1 MNYIKKGDKNMLTP
15 FVLPDNGVPVKIGD
29 RSFVYQDVFHPI
41 EWYNGEPYRTRVET
55 LVLGNMGTTIFLR
68 IDKENHK
75 YRIPGGSVDDDSSYE
90 KQAENETNEEALL
103 AVKDLVFSGI
113 TYQEKMDK
121 DFLKKGHDFPIAYVG
136 AFNYVYIA
144 IASGKVDKSTI
155 EKKDLDDDMATN
167 GKFYPINEVAGM
179 LHRYH
184 LEALCNSNKVNPTMK
199 ILLQKNLSERFAD
212 NANKPIFECDDTFIA
227 EDDDLSYIYHG
238 STYDIDV
245 FHPMSLDLGN
255 GKEKPGW
262 STFCFRNPDYARNF
276 ALMRLIQKK
285 CGDKPE
291 TKCGWDLKE
300 RRPYVY
306 NKVLNEIRKSVIG
319 EKFYV
324 YKIDAEN
331 LELGLGNDVRFAEV
345 TFREDNVK
353 PVDRETYYV
362 DINLLNDIVKVIDV
376 EPKKYEKSQMDTK
389 NFDRGWLACM
399 INRDYSGDSAVAKL
413 TKAVSDGKL
422 KPGDDVEAY
431 MTDNGIDME
440 DIDFIRRMSELS
452 ESFDISGDYEE
463 TLLLGDN
470 KVIFT
475 STNMNLYCEDRTDS
489 EAYLLPKSKTFP
501 NDAKIQYK
509 RYMYHIDDKGNPF
522 LMAMSDFTSFSNDK
536 EVLGCMRIFVRPTYR
551 KNKLGTILV
560 GDMFRY
566 LFNVTP
572 MRIAVEVH
580 DDIANKEGIRKWIG
594 RYGFSEIGK
603 PSKHTTGFVL
613 QMSGPTG
620 HKDIFEKG
628 DFSEYAKYADLNGA
642 RGEITTEQELNL
654 TDFYMYSALFPIK
667 GKNPKDS
674 FNWDIDQYYKTID
687 SAIHNE
693 ICHCKANNV
702 ELGDKF
708 SLWMYTLY
716 DEDSSMYIGKVAVY
730 MHGDEFDWEW
740 EEQEPIDYKLIGY
753 LREEVQRPLLLESVT
768 NFDSNFKPKGYMQL
782 SKFRKIK
789 VDKTVIDKYKAYA
802 STLDELDPRN
812 ATAGYVWVDE
822 NNNFVGVC
830 TVEYNLLE
838 KFNWITSIEVANEY
852 RGYGLGKQLLDFA
865 VKSLKGNTL
874 SVWVKNPV
882 AMQMYEEYGFK
893 PSKAS
898 IKYVEAGKGSMY
910 FMYLPSKLSPS
921 DIKSANE
928 VVIPPAEESL
938 VQENVVFNKDNT
950 AYNVDKFENGKTN
963 ILFVTGLS
971 GSGKTT
977 LSQKI
982 AVEFNAEWIELDC
995 FEQCYAF
1002 TDSQLKEAGEVFYD
1016 YLSSHK
1022 ALWDKLKAKEIK
1034 GEELGKEIKK
1044 FLHYCISW
1052 CRKRKDKKFV
1062 IDGVQI
1068 YCFLDSSVLKSEAVI
1083 ITGTSAKNSL
1093 LQRLKRDGHGKIE
1106 WGKELKN
1113 EFPNLLAWYWEE
1125 EKYLKSFEK
1134 DMKTNA
1140 ITEFVIADTSDIEI
1154 VDLTTLET
1162 ANIPLQESLEENK
1175 RLEPIF
1181 IVLSFTGTPFG
1192 KLITMYQHCK
1202 FSHAALSL
1210 DSKLDKLYTFNMR
1223 MDKEEI
1229 EKNGKTVVKSRP
1241 AGGADI
1247 EHLKDYYDVSTGGD
1261 ADICVMCIFV
1271 TQEVKRAVKQTI
1283 DKIFANVDKTRYSLS
1298 NVLNIVVNRAIDTTD
1313 SLKMVCS
1320 QFVDNVLK
1328 MANIDITHKSSN
1340 LVSPNDFAKLPS
1352 TNSHVFVLFEGKKD
1366 QYNSKAVDNK
1376 VRYIKNS
1383 DQYGDLDVAKSNPTG
1398 LVAES
1403 VNEEPFYFYHLVPKG
1418 SNISKGITSLQYQ
1431 YDSGNIDMFR
1441 KNSDKYRDRLCGG
1454 WDIYPEKNPSSL
1466 TDDEVLNG
1474 IKTFRNDSENG
1485 ANRIYLFLY
1494 PPFKNLGTNMKNILL
1509 HKDIYRI
1516 NLNDKNTLKYISG
1529 IDWGYDGSDSRNNR
1543 LTKEYYE
1550 TVTKEE
1556 YFSKYTERG
1565 DGLPFSYMNHISIIP
1580 KYGYIP
1586 KQCWERIDV
1595 PETID
1600 DTDNDVEFKTR
1611 RMMMDIY
1618 KRNPERM
1625 LTESGVLDTYKKSMV
1640 GKHVYHGS
1648 YELYDMLEPT
1658 GLDMGNK
1665 LESPGW
1671 SLYTWKNRENAIGWG
1686 IFQTVKKI
1694 NKVHHILSDTN
1705 CLYSHIMLILDTEVD
1720 KLIEVIESLPDDSLN
1735 HYYVY
1740 DIPITPDMTIGLG
1753 HSSNTRDCITIRT
1766 PHIKYIKVTKYRVTK
1781 EDIFKYCQIV
1791 TASEMAKLKTGGFN
1805 HRHSWLLMNNDLM
1818 FKFII
1823 KDKALTTI
1831 KDAISSGELVPGESI
1846 EEFMKEKGLEF
1857 DKVSFFERLMV
1868 NFDDSAEGIRSRHQK
1883 VFEAEGDDEL
1893 PDVGKENEAS
1903 DYTEDAQKSVEDNAD
1918 DGGEDNTE
1926 NDAGTPEDVE
1936 NDLEDPNYDE
1946 EGGEDNTDAEG
1957 GTPEDVENDLEDPNY
1972 DNAGGD
1978 EGTDDTQTDTTDA
1991 GGENENQ
1998 TNNNTIKNYSILR
2011 DFDGL
2016 FRLANDMSK
2025 TLEPIIMEK
2034 PIQNKVLTQVKEN
2047 LSAIKN
2053 EMKDFIILHYKP
2065 DNYAFNLY
2073 YYELFAS
2080 LINKNL
2086 QILEKNKLFSTED
2099 AKKSMNSKSKK
2110 IKEVN

>member
-155 EKKDLDDDMATN
+155 EEKDLDDDMATN
-167 GKFYPINEVAGM
+167 GKFYPINEVASM

-212 NANKPIFECDDTFIA
+212 NANKPIFECDNTFIV

-276 ALMRLIQKK
+276 ALMRLIQKQ

-306 NKVLNEIRKSVIG
+306 SKVLNEVRKSVIG

-376 EPKKYEKSQMDTK
+376 EPKKYEKSQMNTK
-389 NFDRGWLACM
+389 NFDRGWLTCM

-431 MTDNGIDME
+431 MADNGIDME
-440 DIDFIRRMSELS
+440 DIDLIRRMSELS
-452 ESFDISGDYEE
+452 ESFDTSDDYEE
-463 TLLLGDN
+463 TLMLGDN

-475 STNMNLYCEDRTDS
+475 STNMHLYNEGDDS
-489 EAYLLPKSKTFP
+489 EAYLFPKSKTFP
-501 NDAKIQYK
+501 DDAKIQYK
-509 RYMYHIDDKGNPF
+509 RYMYHVDDKGNPF
-522 LMAMSDFTSFSNDK
+522 FMAMSDFTSFSSDK
-536 EVLGCMRIFVRPTYR
+536 EVFGCMRIFVRPTYR
-551 KNKLGTILV
+551 KNKLGTVLV
-560 GDMFRY
+560 GDMLRY
-566 LFNVTP
+566 LSNITP

-580 DDIANKEGIRKWIG
+580 DDFTNKDGVRKWIE
-594 RYGFSEIGK
+594 RYGFREIGK
-603 PSKHTTGFVL
+603 PSKHTTGFTL

-628 DFSEYAKYADLNGA
+628 DFSEYAKYADLNSA
-642 RGEITTEQELNL
+642 RGEITTEASGNA
-654 TDFYMYSALFPIK
+654 DFNSNFESK
-667 GKNPKDS
+667 
-674 FNWDIDQYYKTID
+674 
-687 SAIHNE
+687 
-693 ICHCKANNV
+693 
-702 ELGDKF
+702 
-708 SLWMYTLY
+708 
-716 DEDSSMYIGKVAVY
+716 
-730 MHGDEFDWEW
+730 
-740 EEQEPIDYKLIGY
+740 GY
-753 LREEVQRPLLLESVT
+753 L
-768 NFDSNFKPKGYMQL
+768 QL

-789 VDKTVIDKYKAYA
+789 ADKTVIDRYKAYT

-812 ATAGYVWVDE
+812 VTAGYVWVDE
-822 NNNFVGVC
+822 NNNFVGTC

-852 RGYGLGKQLLDFA
+852 RGYGLGKQLLDYA

-882 AMQMYEEYGFK
+882 AMQMYEKYGFK

-938 VQENVVFNKDNT
+938 VQENVIFNKDNT

-1016 YLSSHK
+1016 YLSNHK

-1034 GEELGKEIKK
+1034 GEELGKEIEK
-1044 FLHYCISW
+1044 FVHYCISW

-1068 YCFLDSSVLKSEAVI
+1068 YSFLDSSVLKSEAVI

-1125 EKYLKSFEK
+1125 EKYLKGFRK

-1140 ITEFVIADTSDIEI
+1140 VTEFVIADTDDIDI

-1162 ANIPLQESLEENK
+1162 VNIPLQESMEENK

-1192 KLITMYQHCK
+1192 KLITKYQHCK

-1229 EKNGKTVVKSRP
+1229 EKNGKTIVKSRP
-1241 AGGADI
+1241 TGGADI

-1271 TQEVKRAVKQTI
+1271 TQEAKRAVKQTI
-1283 DKIFANVDKTRYSLS
+1283 DKIFANVDKTRYALS

-1313 SLKMVCS
+1313 SLKMICS

-1383 DQYGDLDVAKSNPTG
+1383 DQYGDLDIAKSNSTKA

-1403 VNEEPFYFYHLVPKG
+1403 ANEEPFYFYHLVPKG
-1418 SNISKGITSLQYQ
+1418 ANISRGITSLQYQ

-1454 WDIYPEKNPSSL
+1454 WGIYPGKNPSSL

-1474 IKTFRNDSENG
+1474 IKSYREDSENG

-1516 NLNDKNTLKYISG
+1516 NLNDKDTLKYISG

-1543 LTKEYYE
+1543 LTQEYYE

-1556 YFSKYTERG
+1556 YFAKYTERG
-1565 DGLPFSYMNHISIIP
+1565 DGLPFSYMNHIAIIP
-1580 KYGYIP
+1580 KYGYLP
-1586 KQCWERIDV
+1586 NQCWEKIDV

-1600 DTDNDVEFKTR
+1600 DADSDVEFKTR

-1618 KRNPERM
+1618 KRNP
-1625 LTESGVLDTYKKSMV
+1625 
-1640 GKHVYHGS
+1640 
-1648 YELYDMLEPT
+1648 
-1658 GLDMGNK
+1658 
-1665 LESPGW
+1665 
-1671 SLYTWKNRENAIGWG
+1671 
-1686 IFQTVKKI
+1686 
-1694 NKVHHILSDTN
+1694 
-1705 CLYSHIMLILDTEVD
+1705 
-1720 KLIEVIESLPDDSLN
+1720 
-1735 HYYVY
+1735 
-1740 DIPITPDMTIGLG
+1740 
-1753 HSSNTRDCITIRT
+1753 
-1766 PHIKYIKVTKYRVTK
+1766 
-1781 EDIFKYCQIV
+1781 
-1791 TASEMAKLKTGGFN
+1791 
-1805 HRHSWLLMNNDLM
+1805 
-1818 FKFII
+1818 
-1823 KDKALTTI
+1823 
-1831 KDAISSGELVPGESI
+1831 
-1846 EEFMKEKGLEF
+1846 
-1857 DKVSFFERLMV
+1857 
-1868 NFDDSAEGIRSRHQK
+1868 QK
-1883 VFEAEGDDEL
+1883 VFEAEGDDDL
-1893 PDVGKENEAS
+1893 PDVGEENEAS

-1918 DGGEDNTE
+1918 DGGEDNAE
-1926 NDAGTPEDVE
+1926 NDTGTPEDVE

-1972 DNAGGD
+1972 DDTGGD
-1978 EGTDDTQTDTTDA
+1978 EGADDTQTDTTDA
-1991 GGENENQ
+1991 GEENENQ

>member
-1 MNYIKKGDKNMLTP
+1 MLTP
-15 FVLPDNGVPVKIGD
+15 FVLPDNGIPIKMGD
-29 RSFVYQDVFHPI
+29 RSFIYKDVFHPI
-41 EWYNGEPYRTRVET
+41 TWQGGEPYRTRVET

-68 IDKENHK
+68 IDEENHK

-136 AFNYVYIA
+136 AFNYVYVA
-144 IASGKVDKSTI
+144 IVSGKVDKSTI
-155 EKKDLDDDMATN
+155 EEKDLDDDMATN
-167 GKFYPINEVAGM
+167 GKFYPINEVAGI

-199 ILLQKNLSERFAD
+199 IALQKNLSERFTD
-212 NANKPIFECDDTFIA
+212 NVNKPIFECDDTFVA
-227 EDDDLSYIYHG
+227 EDDDLGYIYHG

-306 NKVLNEIRKSVIG
+306 NKVLNEVRKSVIG

-331 LELGLGNDVRFAEV
+331 LELGIGNDVRFAEV
-345 TFREDNVK
+345 TFREDNIE

-389 NFDRGWLACM
+389 NFDRGWLTCM

-431 MTDNGIDME
+431 MADNGIDME
-440 DIDFIRRMSELS
+440 DIDFIKRMSELS
-452 ESFDISGDYEE
+452 ESFDISDDYEE

-475 STNMNLYCEDRTDS
+475 STNINSYCEDRTDS

-501 NDAKIQYK
+501 DDAKMQYK
-509 RYMYHIDDKGNPF
+509 RYMYHIDDKGNIF

-551 KNKLGTILV
+551 KNKIGTILV
-560 GDMFRY
+560 GDMMRY
-566 LFNVTP
+566 LSNVTP
-572 MRIAVEVH
+572 MIIAVEVH
-580 DDIANKEGIRKWIG
+580 NDITNKEGIRKWIE

-603 PSKHTTGFVL
+603 PSKYSTGFAL
-613 QMSGPTG
+613 QISGPTG

-628 DFSEYAKYADLNGA
+628 DFSEYAKYADLNSA
-642 RGEITTEQELNL
+642 RGEITTESCKKA
-654 TDFYMYSALFPIK
+654 DF
-667 GKNPKDS
+667 N
-674 FNWDIDQYYKTID
+674 
-687 SAIHNE
+687 
-693 ICHCKANNV
+693 
-702 ELGDKF
+702 
-708 SLWMYTLY
+708 
-716 DEDSSMYIGKVAVY
+716 
-730 MHGDEFDWEW
+730 
-740 EEQEPIDYKLIGY
+740 
-753 LREEVQRPLLLESVT
+753 
-768 NFDSNFKPKGYMQL
+768 SNFEPKGQLQL

-789 VDKTVIDKYKAYA
+789 ADKVVIDRYKAYA
-802 STLDELDPRN
+802 STLDDLDPRN
-812 ATAGYVWVDE
+812 VTVGYIWVDE
-822 NNNFVGVC
+822 NNNFVGTC

-838 KFNWITSIEVANEY
+838 KFNWITSIEVADEY
-852 RGYGLGKQLLDFA
+852 RGYGLGKQLLDYA

-874 SVWVKNPV
+874 SVWVENPV
-882 AMQMYEEYGFK
+882 AMQMYEKYGFK
-893 PSKAS
+893 PSKES
-898 IKYVEAGKGSMY
+898 VKWVKAGKSSMY

-938 VQENVVFNKDNT
+938 VQENVIFNKDNT

-971 GSGKTT
+971 GSGKST
-977 LSQKI
+977 LAQKI
-982 AVEFNAEWIELDC
+982 ANEFNAEWIELDC

-1002 TDSQLKEAGEVFYD
+1002 NDSQLKEAGEVFYD
-1016 YLSSHK
+1016 YLSSHE
-1022 ALWDKLKAKEIK
+1022 ALWTKLKAKEIK

-1044 FLHYCISW
+1044 FVQYCISW

-1062 IDGVQI
+1062 IEGVQI
-1068 YCFLDSSVLKSEAVI
+1068 YSFLDSSVLKSQAI
-1083 ITGTSAKNSL
+1083 IIMGTSAKNSL
-1093 LQRLKRDGHGKIE
+1093 LQRFKRNGDGKIE

-1113 EFPNLLAWYWEE
+1113 EFPNLLAWYWDE
-1125 EKYLKSFEK
+1125 EKILKGFRK

-1140 ITEFVIADTSDIEI
+1140 VTEFVIADTDDIVIE
-1154 VDLTTLET
+1154 DLSSFNVPSYTLMEG
-1162 ANIPLQESLEENK
+1162 LEENK
-1175 RLEPIF
+1175 LLEPIF
-1181 IVLSFTGTPFG
+1181 IVLSFTGTTFG
-1192 KLITMYQHCK
+1192 KIITKFQNGR
-1202 FSHAALSL
+1202 FSHASLSL
-1210 DSKLDKLYTFNMR
+1210 DSKLNKMYSFDMR
-1223 MDKEEI
+1223 QETRHEER
-1229 EKNGKTVVKSRP
+1229 NGKPIDKKKIV
-1241 AGGADI
+1241 GGIRNETINDW
-1247 EHLKDYYDVSTGGD
+1247 YNVSTGGD
-1261 ADICVMCIFV
+1261 ADICVLCVFV
-1271 TQEVKRAVKQTI
+1271 QSKVKKAIK
-1283 DKIFANVDKTRYSLS
+1283 DNVEKLFS
-1298 NVLNIVVNRAIDTTD
+1298 NVEKTKYAISDIFNIVVNRSIETGD
-1313 SLKMVCS
+1313 SMKMICS
-1320 QFVDNVLK
+1320 QFVDNILK
-1328 MANIDITHKSSN
+1328 MANIDITNRSSN
-1340 LVSPNDFAKLPS
+1340 LVTPNDFDKVAK
-1352 TNSHVFVLFEGKKD
+1352 TNTHIFVLFDGKKND
-1366 QYNSKAVDNK
+1366 YSSRVVDNK

-1383 DQYGDLDVAKSNPTG
+1383 NEYGDLDIAKSNPTKV
-1398 LVAES
+1398 LTT
-1403 VNEEPFYFYHLVPKG
+1403 EE
-1418 SNISKGITSLQYQ
+1418 
-1431 YDSGNIDMFR
+1431 
-1441 KNSDKYRDRLCGG
+1441 
-1454 WDIYPEKNPSSL
+1454 E
-1466 TDDEVLNG
+1466 
-1474 IKTFRNDSENG
+1474 
-1485 ANRIYLFLY
+1485 
-1494 PPFKNLGTNMKNILL
+1494 
-1509 HKDIYRI
+1509 
-1516 NLNDKNTLKYISG
+1516 
-1529 IDWGYDGSDSRNNR
+1529 
-1543 LTKEYYE
+1543 
-1550 TVTKEE
+1550 
-1556 YFSKYTERG
+1556 
-1565 DGLPFSYMNHISIIP
+1565 
-1580 KYGYIP
+1580 
-1586 KQCWERIDV
+1586 
-1595 PETID
+1595 
-1600 DTDNDVEFKTR
+1600 NDVEFKTR

-1648 YELYDMLEPT
+1648 YELYDVLEPT

-1665 LESPGW
+1665 LESLGW
-1671 SLYTWKNRENAIGWG
+1671 SLYTWKNRDNAIGWG

-1694 NKVHHILSDTN
+1694 NKVYHVLSDTN

-1740 DIPITPDMTIGLG
+1740 DIPITQDMTIGLG
-1753 HSSNTRDCITIRT
+1753 HSSNTKDCITIRT
-1766 PHIKYIKVTKYRVTK
+1766 PHIKYAKVMKYCVTK

-1823 KDKALTTI
+1823 KDKALTII
-1831 KDAISSGELVPGESI
+1831 KDAISSGELLPGESI

-1868 NFDDSAEGIRSRHQK
+1868 NFDDSAEGIRKRHQK

-1893 PDVGKENEAS
+1893 PDLGKENEAS
-1903 DYTEDAQKSVEDNAD
+1903 DYTEDAEKSMDDNAD
-1918 DGGEDNTE
+1918 DGGEDNAE
-1926 NDAGTPEDVE
+1926 NDTGTPEDAE

-1972 DNAGGD
+1972 DDAGGT
-1978 EGTDDTQTDTTDA
+1978 EGTDDTQTDDTDT

-1998 TNNNTIKNYSILR
+1998 SNNNTIKNYSILR

-2086 QILEKNKLFSTED
+2086 QILEKNKLFSTD
-2099 AKKSMNSKSKK
+2099 ANKNSKSKK

>member
-68 IDKENHK
+68 IDEENHK

-155 EKKDLDDDMATN
+155 EEKDLDDDMATN

-212 NANKPIFECDDTFIA
+212 NANKPIFECDNTFIV

-306 NKVLNEIRKSVIG
+306 SKVLNEVRKSVIG

-376 EPKKYEKSQMDTK
+376 EPKKYEKSQMNTK
-389 NFDRGWLACM
+389 NFDRGWLTCM

-431 MTDNGIDME
+431 MADNGIDME
-440 DIDFIRRMSELS
+440 DIDLIRRMSELS
-452 ESFDISGDYEE
+452 ESFDTSDDYEE
-463 TLLLGDN
+463 TLMLGDN

-475 STNMNLYCEDRTDS
+475 STNMHLYNEGDDS
-489 EAYLLPKSKTFP
+489 ETYLFPKSKTFP
-501 NDAKIQYK
+501 DDAKIQYK
-509 RYMYHIDDKGNPF
+509 RYMYHVDDKGNPF
-522 LMAMSDFTSFSNDK
+522 FMAMSDFTSFSSDK
-536 EVLGCMRIFVRPTYR
+536 EVFGCMRIFVRPTYR
-551 KNKLGTILV
+551 KNKLGTVLV

-566 LFNVTP
+566 LSNVPP

-580 DDIANKEGIRKWIG
+580 DDFVNKDRVRKWIE

-603 PSKHTTGFVL
+603 PSKHTTGFAL

-628 DFSEYAKYADLNGA
+628 DFSEYAKYADLNSA
-642 RGEITTEQELNL
+642 RGEIITEQELNL
-654 TDFYMYSALFPIK
+654 TDFYMYHALFPIK

-693 ICHCKANNV
+693 ICHSKNNNI

-716 DEDSSMYIGKVAVY
+716 DENSSMYLGKIAVY
-730 MHGDEFDWEW
+730 MHDDEFDWEW

-753 LREEVQRPLLLESVT
+753 IREEVQCPLLLESVT
-768 NFDSNFKPKGYMQL
+768 NFNSNFEPKGYLQL

-789 VDKTVIDKYKAYA
+789 ADKTVIDRYKAYA

-812 ATAGYVWVDE
+812 VTAGYVWVDE
-822 NNNFVGVC
+822 NNNFVGTC
-830 TVEYNLLE
+830 TVEYNLLG

-882 AMQMYEEYGFK
+882 AMQMYEKYGFK
-893 PSKAS
+893 PSRAS

-938 VQENVVFNKDNT
+938 VQENVIFNKDNT

-971 GSGKTT
+971 GSGKST
-977 LSQKI
+977 LAQKI
-982 AVEFNAEWIELDC
+982 ANEFNAEWIELDC

-1002 TDSQLKEAGEVFYD
+1002 NDSQLKEAGEVFYD
-1016 YLSSHK
+1016 YLSSHE
-1022 ALWDKLKAKEIK
+1022 ALWNKLKAKEIK

-1044 FLHYCISW
+1044 FVQYCISW

-1062 IDGVQI
+1062 IEGVQI
-1068 YCFLDSSVLKSEAVI
+1068 YSFLDSSALKSQAVI
-1083 ITGTSAKNSL
+1083 IMGTSAKNSL
-1093 LQRLKRDGHGKIE
+1093 LQRFKRNGDGKIE

-1113 EFPNLLAWYWEE
+1113 EFPNLLAWYWDE
-1125 EKYLKSFEK
+1125 EKILKGFRK

-1140 ITEFVIADTSDIEI
+1140 VTEFVIADTDDIDI

-1162 ANIPLQESLEENK
+1162 VNIPLQESMEENK

-1192 KLITMYQHCK
+1192 KLITKYQHCK

-1210 DSKLDKLYTFNMR
+1210 DSKLNTLYTFNMR

-1229 EKNGKTVVKSRP
+1229 EKNGKTIVKSRP

-1271 TQEVKRAVKQTI
+1271 TQEAKRAVKQTI
-1283 DKIFANVDKTRYSLS
+1283 DKIFANIDKTRYALS

-1313 SLKMVCS
+1313 SLKMICS

-1366 QYNSKAVDNK
+1366 QYNSRVVDNK

-1383 DQYGDLDVAKSNPTG
+1383 DQYGYLDIAKSNSTA
-1398 LVAES
+1398 LVAE
-1403 VNEEPFYFYHLVPKG
+1403 E
-1418 SNISKGITSLQYQ
+1418 
-1431 YDSGNIDMFR
+1431 D
-1441 KNSDKYRDRLCGG
+1441 
-1454 WDIYPEKNPSSL
+1454 
-1466 TDDEVLNG
+1466 
-1474 IKTFRNDSENG
+1474 
-1485 ANRIYLFLY
+1485 
-1494 PPFKNLGTNMKNILL
+1494 
-1509 HKDIYRI
+1509 
-1516 NLNDKNTLKYISG
+1516 
-1529 IDWGYDGSDSRNNR
+1529 
-1543 LTKEYYE
+1543 
-1550 TVTKEE
+1550 
-1556 YFSKYTERG
+1556 
-1565 DGLPFSYMNHISIIP
+1565 
-1580 KYGYIP
+1580 
-1586 KQCWERIDV
+1586 
-1595 PETID
+1595 
-1600 DTDNDVEFKTR
+1600 DVEFKTR

-1618 KRNPERM
+1618 KRNP
-1625 LTESGVLDTYKKSMV
+1625 
-1640 GKHVYHGS
+1640 
-1648 YELYDMLEPT
+1648 
-1658 GLDMGNK
+1658 
-1665 LESPGW
+1665 
-1671 SLYTWKNRENAIGWG
+1671 
-1686 IFQTVKKI
+1686 
-1694 NKVHHILSDTN
+1694 
-1705 CLYSHIMLILDTEVD
+1705 
-1720 KLIEVIESLPDDSLN
+1720 
-1735 HYYVY
+1735 
-1740 DIPITPDMTIGLG
+1740 
-1753 HSSNTRDCITIRT
+1753 
-1766 PHIKYIKVTKYRVTK
+1766 
-1781 EDIFKYCQIV
+1781 
-1791 TASEMAKLKTGGFN
+1791 
-1805 HRHSWLLMNNDLM
+1805 
-1818 FKFII
+1818 
-1823 KDKALTTI
+1823 
-1831 KDAISSGELVPGESI
+1831 
-1846 EEFMKEKGLEF
+1846 
-1857 DKVSFFERLMV
+1857 
-1868 NFDDSAEGIRSRHQK
+1868 QK

-1918 DGGEDNTE
+1918 DGGEDNAE

-1946 EGGEDNTDAEG
+1946 EGGEDNTDTEG

-1972 DNAGGD
+1972 DDAGGA

-1991 GGENENQ
+1991 GEENENQ